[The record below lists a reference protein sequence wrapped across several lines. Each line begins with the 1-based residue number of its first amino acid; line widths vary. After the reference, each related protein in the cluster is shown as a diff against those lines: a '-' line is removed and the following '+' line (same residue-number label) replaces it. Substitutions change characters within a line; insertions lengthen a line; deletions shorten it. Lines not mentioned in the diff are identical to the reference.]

1 MTNYP
6 GSLHNHTQ
14 YSNLRLRDCIIKE
27 DDLIKYAV
35 ELGHEV
41 VAITDHEAVC
51 NAVKVEKIYKKIKKD
66 NPDFKVVLGNEIY
79 LCRNGLNANNFN
91 KETDKYYHFVLLAK
105 DAEGHRQ
112 IREISSRAWRR
123 SYMARGMRRVPTY
136 YQDLIDIIRANP
148 GHVVGSTA
156 CLGGALGTQLLKYR
170 ETKNEALYEK
180 IIAWCEQ
187 MVWIFGEENFFLELQ
202 PAANREQKYVN
213 RMLIDIANTY
223 HFRYIITTDSHYL
236 RKEDKPI
243 HKAYLNSQNG
253 DREVDDFYATTYMMN
268 TEELESFMD
277 MSREE
282 FEMAY
287 ANIRSIK
294 NMCED
299 YSLLKPLKIPQLPWK
314 DIVLHTSAQCKTYV
328 DLIPWLEKFLL
339 SDYEGDRVMANQIV
353 ECLEKDERL
362 HEQKIYDAINE
373 CLEMTWISSEVNKT
387 HWSAYYLNL
396 QKIIEECWNAGTLVG
411 CGRGSGVGFILLYLL
426 GITQI
431 NPQWESTKT
440 FAWRFL
446 NPERVSVLDVD
457 VDIEGGRRKTVLD
470 HLRKVYGDDR
480 VANVATFGTE
490 KSKSAILTACRGLG
504 IDVDI
509 AQYLASMIV
518 ADRGMLRTLDQTFYG
533 DEENDW
539 APNKQFV
546 YEMTENYP
554 EVWQVAKK
562 IEGLVCRLG
571 EHAGGVIFVD
581 EDFENSTALMRAP
594 NGDIMTQFDL
604 HDCEDCSLI
613 KYDLLSVEAMDKIHI
628 CLDLLVEQGY
638 IEQKET
644 LKDTY
649 ESVIGIYN
657 LEREAPDMWK
667 MVWNHEIQSLFQ
679 MEKQS
684 GIQGIALT
692 HPQSVDD
699 LAVLNSVIRLMA
711 QEKGAEQPL
720 NKFARFKNDIRYWY
734 EEMESYGLTKEEQK
748 LLEPVIK
755 LSYGISESQE
765 KFMQLVQMPECGGFN
780 LTWADKL
787 RKSIAK
793 KNPAAYEELQREYFK
808 TVEEKGLS
816 KNLCNYVWN
825 VLVATSRG
833 YGFNASHT
841 LAYSLIALQEMN
853 LAYRFPI
860 MFWNCACL
868 ISDAGGAD
876 SEDEE
881 IDEQAEEETKTEES
895 YGNEIEDFNV
905 DDDEVESSYEENE
918 DCDGYPAEI
927 IVTPSGKKKKKVKS
941 TNYGKIATAI
951 GKIKSSGV
959 DVAPPDINKSDY
971 TFYPDIETNTIRYG
985 LSGITKVGEDL
996 VRAIIENRPY
1006 SSVSDL
1012 ASKVK
1017 INKAQIVNLI
1027 KSGAFDG
1034 FGDRKDIMREYIN
1047 SVSDTKKRITLQ
1059 NMKMLCDFG
1068 LIPDEYDLQ
1077 RRVYNFNK
1085 YVKKFKH
1092 EVYYL
1097 FDDIAMHFFEK
1108 HFDMDKLEPTELSE
1122 SGFMIK
1128 QTVWDN
1134 IYQHHMDI
1142 IRPWVKKNADIL
1154 LERVN
1159 ERLTRD
1165 MWNKYCVGNLSKWE
1179 MDAVSFYSHDHELAK
1194 LDMRRYDLTDFE
1206 DLSENPVVERVIPI
1220 KGKQVPI
1227 LKIYRIC
1234 GTVLDRDKAKKT
1246 VTLLTTSG
1254 VVTVKIYGGVFAQYD
1269 KQISERGA
1277 DGKKH
1282 VVEKSMFT
1290 RGNKII
1296 VCGVRDGDSFRA
1308 KKYSRTPFHLV
1319 EQIVEVHDDGT
1330 MISRARQ
1337 ENEE

>member
-1 MTNYP
+1 MLNENYYLP
-6 GSLHNHTQ
+6 WQFALTQNHTQ

-27 DDLIKYAV
+27 KDLIEYAV

-41 VAITDHEAVC
+41 VAITDHEAIC

-66 NPDFKVVLGNEIY
+66 HPDFRVILGNEIY
-79 LCRNGLNANNFN
+79 LCRNGLNAGNFN
-91 KETDKYYHFVLLAK
+91 REYDKYYHFVLLAK
-105 DAEGHRQ
+105 DAIGHKQ
-112 IREISSRAWRR
+112 IREISTRAWRR

-136 YQDLIDIIRANP
+136 YQDLFDIVSINR
-148 GHVVGSTA
+148 GHVIGTTA
-156 CLGGALGTQLLKYR
+156 CLGGALPTQLLKYR
-170 ETKNEALYEK
+170 ETGDQELYEK
-180 IIAWCEQ
+180 IIVWCEQ
-187 MVWIFGEENFFLELQ
+187 MEWIFGAGNFYLELQ

-213 RMLIDIANTY
+213 RMLLDIAKTY
-223 HFRYIITTDSHYL
+223 HFPYIITTDSHYL

-268 TEELESFMD
+268 TEELESFLD
-277 MSREE
+277 LSKEE
-282 FEMAY
+282 LQEAY
-287 ANIRSIK
+287 ANIHRIK
-294 NMCED
+294 EMCED
-299 YSLLKPLKIPQLPWK
+299 YSLLKPLKIPQLPWR
-314 DIVLHTSAQCKTYV
+314 
-328 DLIPWLEKFLL
+328 DLGSYTIDQRYWISKIPYLEKFWE
-339 SDYEGDRVMANQIV
+339 SDYEGDQELADAIV
-353 ECLEKDERL
+353 LKVQEDERL
-362 HEQKIYDAINE
+362 REQNIYDAINE

-396 QKIIEECWNAGTLVG
+396 QKIIEECWSAGTLVG

-446 NPERVSVLDVD
+446 NPDRVSVLDVD
-457 VDIEGGRRKTVLD
+457 VDIEGGRRKQVLE
-470 HLRKVYGDDR
+470 HLRKVYGEDR

-533 DEENDW
+533 DEESDF

-581 EDFENSTALMRAP
+581 ENFENFTALMRAP

-628 CLDLLVEQGY
+628 CLDLLCEQGY
-638 IEQKET
+638 IERKET

-657 LEREAPDMWK
+657 LVREAPQMWQ
-667 MVWNHEIQSLFQ
+667 MVWNHEIHSLFQ

-720 NKFARFKNDIRYWY
+720 NKFARFKNDIRLWY
-734 EEMESYGLTKEEQK
+734 DEMERYGLTKEEQA
-748 LLEPVIK
+748 LLEPVVK

-793 KNPAAYEELQREYFK
+793 KNPAAYEELQREYFE
-808 TVEEKGLS
+808 TVEKKGLS
-816 KNLCNYVWN
+816 RNLCNYVWN

-853 LAYRFPI
+853 LGYNYPI

-868 ISDAGGAD
+868 ISDAGSAEANEDEGFSEQEEYFEEITYDSMEDFGAEEED
-876 SEDEE
+876 NEDEDEDEE
-881 IDEQAEEETKTEES
+881 AVSTAS
-895 YGNEIEDFNV
+895 
-905 DDDEVESSYEENE
+905 
-918 DCDGYPAEI
+918 
-927 IVTPSGKKKKKVKS
+927 KKKKKTKS
-941 TNYGKIATAI
+941 ANYGKIATAI

-959 DVAPPDINKSDY
+959 DVAPPDINRSSF
-971 TFYPDIETNTIRYG
+971 TFYPDVESNTIRYG
-985 LSGITKVGEDL
+985 LSGITKIGEDL
-996 VRAIIENRPY
+996 VKAIMDGRPY
-1006 SSVSDL
+1006 SSVDDL
-1012 ASKVK
+1012 VSRVK
-1017 INKAQIVNLI
+1017 INKAQVINLI
-1027 KSGAFDG
+1027 KSGAFDC
-1034 FGDRKDIMREYIN
+1034 FGDRVEIMRQYVA

-1059 NMKMLCDFG
+1059 NMKMLIDFG

-1085 YVKKFKH
+1085 YVKKFKSGI
-1092 EVYYL
+1092 YYL
-1097 FDDIAMHFFEK
+1097 FDDIAFHFYESR
-1108 HFDMDKLEPTELSE
+1108 FDLDKLVPVEEAE
-1122 SGFMIK
+1122 SGFAIK
-1128 QTVWDN
+1128 QTDWDK
-1134 IYQHHMDI
+1134 IYKYHMDI
-1142 IRPWVKKNADIL
+1142 VRPYVQKNNKEL
-1154 LERVN
+1154 LEAVN
-1159 ERLTRD
+1159 NRLMSDT
-1165 MWNKYCVGNLSKWE
+1165 WNKYCLGSMSKWE
-1179 MDAVSFYSHDHELAK
+1179 MDAVSFYSHEHELAK
-1194 LDMRRYDLTDFE
+1194 VRKDLYEIADF
-1206 DLSENPVVERVIPI
+1206 SRIPENPVVERILPI
-1220 KGKQVPI
+1220 KGKQIPI
-1227 LKIYRIC
+1227 FKLYRIA

-1246 VTLLTTSG
+1246 VTLLTTDG
-1254 VVTVKIYGGVFAQYD
+1254 VVTVKIFGAVFSHYD
-1269 KQISERGA
+1269 KQISEKGA

-1282 VVEKSMFT
+1282 VVEKSWLS

-1296 VCGVRDGDSFRA
+1296 VTGIKQSDGFLA
-1308 KKYSRTPFHLV
+1308 KKYNRTPYHLV
-1319 EQIVEVHDDGT
+1319 ELITEVKEDGTLVTRGERVEV
-1330 MISRARQ
+1330 
-1337 ENEE
+1337 EE